1 MKLWR
6 SYSERVTGTL
16 RPRYGLTVRLE
27 VTAEERAI
35 IDRHALHDDELW
47 AGPAALEADA
57 SAESA
62 LDLARH
68 ETDWDAKHTA
78 KAITLKS
85 KGIWTALVTANREA
99 RITVDQL
106 IEGRTFEADDVVELQ
121 MAWGGIK
128 SGTDALKAKLATLK
142 AYDEGFEDLTGDD
155 ARDEGVP
162 PSDWGRFAK
171 S

>member
-27 VTAEERAI
+27 VTAEESVI
-35 IDRHALHDDELW
+35 ICRHALHHDELW

-68 ETDWDAKHTA
+68 ETGWDAK
-78 KAITLKS
+78 
-85 KGIWTALVTANREA
+85 
-99 RITVDQL
+99 
-106 IEGRTFEADDVVELQ
+106 
-121 MAWGGIK
+121 
-128 SGTDALKAKLATLK
+128 
-142 AYDEGFEDLTGDD
+142 LTGQY
-155 ARDEGVP
+155 
-162 PSDWGRFAK
+162 K
-171 S
+171 SNPDGAGTSSELPRS